1 MGAVIDVSLSLQ
13 VDSMRHVTPYIP
25 VAATVTID
33 PPLLPSRQHRKLGC
47 MGREQECLKDRTE
60 PAVKLAALVRRER
73 VKERL
78 AGAILMAG
86 KLNGRYVAVF
96 ED

>member
-1 MGAVIDVSLSLQ
+1 
-13 VDSMRHVTPYIP
+13 
-25 VAATVTID
+25 
-33 PPLLPSRQHRKLGC
+33 

-78 AGAILMAG
+78 ADAILMAG